1 MLMLSLRDFSLE
13 LAAFMLGITHKA
25 ELKGT
30 QIDTCMQDIDGDVD
44 IYDMVVA
51 TGNYGKSW

>member
-1 MLMLSLRDFSLE
+1 MLSLRDFSLE